1 MKVDITTGYFVLKC
15 TKKKPWKVILAYLFH
30 GPESENL
37 SDLNDPNKD
46 DNITGLNDINS
57 LCGLKK
63 LKTACTYTEIFPGI
77 WNSAA
82 SINKKQKKLTQARK

>member
-1 MKVDITTGYFVLKC
+1 M
-15 TKKKPWKVILAYLFH
+15 ILAYLFH

-37 SDLNDPNKD
+37 SDLNYPTKD